1 MKRIIHILTIM
12 AVLTLTTSCQK
23 ELPENMSNV
32 VVGKGVSSQ
41 TQTPVDTTTQ
51 QGTIPAEEDNPM
63 PVY

>member
-12 AVLTLTTSCQK
+12 AVLTLTTSRQK

>member
-1 MKRIIHILTIM
+1 MKEILYILTVI
-12 AVLTLTTSCQK
+12 AALTLTTSCQK

-41 TQTPVDTTTQ
+41 TQTPIDSTQ
-51 QGTIPAEEDNPM
+51 QGTIPTEEDNPM

>member
-1 MKRIIHILTIM
+1 MKKILYIFTII

-32 VVGKGVSSQ
+32 VVGKGVPSQ
-41 TQTPVDTTTQ
+41 TQTPVDSTQ
-51 QGTIPAEEDNPM
+51 QGTIPAEEDNPI

>member
-1 MKRIIHILTIM
+1 MKKVLYIFTIT
-12 AVLTLTTSCQK
+12 AALTLTTSCQK

-32 VVGKGVSSQ
+32 VVGKGISSQ

-51 QGTIPAEEDNPM
+51 QGTIPTEEDNPM

>member
-1 MKRIIHILTIM
+1 MKKILYILTVI
-12 AVLTLTTSCQK
+12 AALILTTSCQK
-23 ELPENMSNV
+23 DLPENMSNV
-32 VVGKGVSSQ
+32 VVGKGISSQ